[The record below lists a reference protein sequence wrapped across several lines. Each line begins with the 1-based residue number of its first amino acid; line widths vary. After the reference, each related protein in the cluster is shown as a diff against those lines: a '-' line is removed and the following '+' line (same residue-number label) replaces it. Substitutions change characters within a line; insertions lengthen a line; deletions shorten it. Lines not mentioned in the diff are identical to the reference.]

1 MLFCEICKG
10 NETLEGYIVN
20 ERNKTSRSVLQLCVC
35 QGGPS
40 ARSGE
45 TAKLEERKVSKNLW
59 EGFRALWSKKPDAD
73 PPQLA

>member
-40 ARSGE
+40 SRSGE
-45 TAKLEERKVSKNLW
+45 TAKLGERQVSKKLW
-59 EGFRALWSKKPDAD
+59 EGFRALWSNKGDVEPS
-73 PPQLA
+73 QLA